1 MGQINPR
8 GMFHADSREEIV
20 TDRVIG
26 TLGRQYVAF
35 ITIIE

>member
-8 GMFHADSREEIV
+8 GMFHTDSRAQIV

-26 TLGRQYVAF
+26 ALGRQYVNA
-35 ITIIE
+35 